1 MRYAISFKKRCGPL
15 DAMQAAMLFP
25 FVRLTPINMDF
36 TKPDQDHRQNRIV
49 DQLESRQSTTWDDVS
64 LIEIVICLHSIA
76 VLSGYIEPD
85 RGMIESEL
93 YKFHVLFLFLSVNT
107 KHSVLCDSLCHA
119 SLWCQS
125 PAAQW
130 CTCHV
135 LLHSPGLTV
144 RFLFVRIRTFG
155 R

>member
-1 MRYAISFKKRCGPL
+1 M
-15 DAMQAAMLFP
+15 
-25 FVRLTPINMDF
+25 
-36 TKPDQDHRQNRIV
+36 
-49 DQLESRQSTTWDDVS
+49 S
-64 LIEIVICLHSIA
+64 LVEIVICLHSIA
-76 VLSGYIEPD
+76 VLSVHIEPD

-93 YKFHVLFLFLSVNT
+93 YKIHVLFLFLSVNT
-107 KHSVLCDSLCHA
+107 KHSVLCVTQVCDVSHLPHIG
-119 SLWCQS
+119 
-125 PAAQW
+125 AQW